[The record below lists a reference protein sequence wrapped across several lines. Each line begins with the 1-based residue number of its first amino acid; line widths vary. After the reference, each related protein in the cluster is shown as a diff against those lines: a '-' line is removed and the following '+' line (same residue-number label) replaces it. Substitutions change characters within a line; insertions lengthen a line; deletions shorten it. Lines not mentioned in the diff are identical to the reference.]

1 MSEYFTDREEFKNDI
16 IDLLKNVQ
24 KKNVVY
30 ILSGKTGFGKSAFG
44 QHIIN
49 SFKGYYL
56 CIKIKLLIGESISLN
71 EGFYFR
77 AIAQKVSKLGE
88 MYGYCTLSEFFKNS
102 SNPIIQKIF
111 NMKIGKEV
119 SEAVPLLGAIS
130 TIYSKNDPTD
140 FFTEYEHLFP
150 DDSHYLYLVLTEY
163 LVQCFCD
170 QQRVILNIEN
180 VQDIDRISLLK
191 LKELLKKCDNL
202 FLLLE
207 YTSGDD
213 SLLPAKKF
221 EENFYDSNTEVI
233 TKKLKKLNYKSTC
246 DILENMYP
254 EKKELRSEKIRKDI
268 FITIDGNIRQLSDI
282 ESFYELSDD
291 GIEENLIF
299 EDHTDYTLS
308 RLKNIKDKNQIML
321 LCLVISHM
329 GKVDVS
335 VLKALIYSKMYI
347 LFLKFDNILKKLGG
361 EQGLLEW
368 NQSQIRVSHDSIIQL
383 SKSILPLKNKITLAY
398 TLWIKYY
405 ENLFQLCKKD
415 KTIDKGRIVEKLCYF
430 YSMYPPMASGLQ
442 YLFPDIRKIVL
453 SSCNPDVAVSF
464 LSNLSENAQYCED
477 AELQNSIRYFLLK
490 IYYEA
495 GIYSKAYDLLD
506 NINFTSPKIYILY
519 RAILKNRLQYYSEA
533 IEICEIG
540 IKEYNTDSHFILCAK
555 LIIFISAASNNNYD
569 ICETVFSECI
579 NEDLYKNYYEY
590 GFLLRNSEIVLPLQ
604 DAIPFLEQSA
614 EHFKCLHAP
623 IMEAHSRIS
632 LIMNCAR
639 IGYFGKSALNLVIAK
654 RLLKH
659 ESLKRYVLLNDEVA
673 LKMCMG
679 DFNINLQDDL
689 KLAMCT
695 ATTVFPK
702 LVINKNLLIVYAKNK
717 HWEKGEEIVDYLLE
731 LLQEETNRL
740 NICFTYWNISYFYK
754 QFDQIQYDIYYLE
767 YQKLYENLLSKPIRK
782 SVIEKNVFHKP
793 GNEFAIEFLSY
804 WHFPIPDKL

>member
-1 MSEYFTDREEFKNDI
+1 MNEYFTDREEFKNDI

-24 KKNVVY
+24 NKNVVY
-30 ILSGKTGFGKSAFG
+30 ILSGKTGLGKSAFG

-77 AIAQKVSKLGE
+77 AIAQEVSKLGK
-88 MYGYCTLSEFFKNS
+88 MYGYCTLSDFLKNTS
-102 SNPIIQKIF
+102 DPIIQKIF
-111 NMKIGKEV
+111 NMQIRKEV
-119 SEAVPLLGAIS
+119 SEALPLLGAVS
-130 TIYSKNDPTD
+130 TIYNKNDPTD

-180 VQDIDRISLLK
+180 VQDIDGISLLK

-207 YTSGDD
+207 YTTGDD

-254 EKKELRSEKIRKDI
+254 EKQKLRSEKIRKDI
-268 FITIDGNIRQLSDI
+268 FITIDGNIRQLSDV

-291 GIEENLIF
+291 DIEENGYF

-329 GKVDVS
+329 GKVDIS
-335 VLKALIYSKMYI
+335 VLKELIYSKMYI
-347 LFLKFDNILKKLGG
+347 LFLNFNNILKKLGG
-361 EQGLLEW
+361 KQGLLEW
-368 NQSQIRVSHDSIIQL
+368 DQSQIRVSHDSIIQL
-383 SKSILPLKNKITLAY
+383 SKTIMPLKNKITLAY

-405 ENLFQLCKKD
+405 ENLFQLSKTE
-415 KTIDKGRIVEKLCYF
+415 KTINKEGVVEKLCYF

-442 YLFPDIRKIVL
+442 NLFSDIRKIVL
-453 SSCNPDVAVSF
+453 SSCNPDIAVSF

-495 GIYSKAYDLLD
+495 GIYSKAYDLLG
-506 NINFTSPKIYILY
+506 NINFTSKKIYILY
-519 RAILKNRLQYYSEA
+519 QAILKNRLQYYSES
-533 IEICEIG
+533 IKICENG
-540 IKEYNTDSHFILCAK
+540 IKEYDTDYHFILCAK
-555 LIIFISAASNNNYD
+555 LIIFISAASSNDYEL
-569 ICETVFSECI
+569 CETVFSECV

-639 IGYFGKSALNLVIAK
+639 IGYFGKSAQNLVIAK
-654 RLLKH
+654 RLLQH
-659 ESLKRYVLLNDEVA
+659 ESLERYVLLNDEVA
-673 LKMCMG
+673 LRMCMG

-702 LVINKNLLIVYAKNK
+702 LIINKNLLILYAKNK
-717 HWEKGEEIVDYLLE
+717 QWEKGEEIVDYLLE
-731 LLQEETNRL
+731 LLQEETNQL

-754 QFDQIQYDIYYLE
+754 QFDQIQYEIYYLE

-793 GNEFAIEFLSY
+793 GNEFVIEFLSY
-804 WHFPIPDKL
+804 WHFPIPDRL